1 MNIQEFT
8 LYNGVRIPGVGF
20 GTWELPEG
28 EKTVS
33 AVKSALEVGYRHI
46 DTAAAYENEKSVAE
60 GIRQAGLRR
69 EEVFITSKVWL
80 TSLGYEKTLLSFKE
94 TLKEL
99 QTDYLDLLLIHV
111 PAVESIVEQWRELNL
126 STWRA
131 MEHLYKEGYVKAI
144 GISNFLPHHLTP
156 LLDGAVVVPM
166 VNQIEFHPGMM
177 QAEAA
182 TMCKEQGILLE
193 AWSPLGNG
201 KLLQDESLGKLA
213 EKYQK
218 TPAQICIRWSLQH
231 GVLPLPKSL
240 SQAHLK
246 DNLLVADFEIAEE
259 DMKAIDQFPPIGG
272 VFWNMDE
279 PRRLFYPARELH
291 L

>member
-1 MNIQEFT
+1 MNIPEFT
-8 LYNGVRIPGVGF
+8 LYNGGRIPGVGF

-33 AVKSALEVGYRHI
+33 AVKSALE
-46 DTAAAYENEKSVAE
+46 NE
-60 GIRQAGLRR
+60 
-69 EEVFITSKVWL
+69 
-80 TSLGYEKTLLSFKE
+80 
-94 TLKEL
+94 
-99 QTDYLDLLLIHV
+99 
-111 PAVESIVEQWRELNL
+111 
-126 STWRA
+126 
-131 MEHLYKEGYVKAI
+131 
-144 GISNFLPHHLTP
+144 
-156 LLDGAVVVPM
+156 
-166 VNQIEFHPGMM
+166 
-177 QAEAA
+177 
-182 TMCKEQGILLE
+182 
-193 AWSPLGNG
+193 

-213 EKYQK
+213 AKYQK
-218 TPAQICIRWSLQH
+218 TPAQLCIRWSLQH

-246 DNLLVADFEIAEE
+246 DNLLAADFEIAEE